1 MQSIIGRSF
10 VYYGISLY
18 YCYDHAHFH
27 VEVFMRNFLQYTQN
41 SLFYR
46 RFITIFFAFW
56 VTFASFGVVSA
67 TVQDNTGK
75 AAVEILAFGD
85 SLTAG
90 YGLGP
95 GEGFT
100 EQLQKWLNANMNVS
114 VKVINAGVSGD
125 TSTGGRSRLDW
136 ALAPIKGGKP
146 DLVILELG
154 ANDALRGVSPEI
166 TRDNIFA
173 MVKTLK
179 ERNISTLV
187 AGMLATPSWGADYGK
202 KFNTIFPD
210 VSKEYAVPLYP
221 FFLDGVAADS
231 ALNQA
236 DGLHPNVE
244 GVSIIIERMGP
255 IIKRQLA
262 AALSD

>member
-1 MQSIIGRSF
+1 
-10 VYYGISLY
+10 
-18 YCYDHAHFH
+18 
-27 VEVFMRNFLQYTQN
+27 MRNLLQYTQN
-41 SLFYR
+41 SLSYR
-46 RFITIFFAFW
+46 RFITIFFVFW
-56 VTFASFGVVSA
+56 VTFASFGAVSA
-67 TVQDNTGK
+67 TIQENTDK
-75 AAVEILAFGD
+75 TVIEILAFGD

-95 GEGFT
+95 GEGYT
-100 EQLQKWLNANMNVS
+100 EQLQKWLNANMDVP
-114 VKVINAGVSGD
+114 VKVVNAGVSGD

-166 TRDNIFA
+166 TRENIDA
-173 MVKTLK
+173 MVKVLK
-179 ERNISTLV
+179 ERGIATLI

-202 KFNTIFPD
+202 KFDTIFPD
-210 VSKEYAVPLYP
+210 VSQEYSVPLYP
-221 FFLDGVAADS
+221 FFLDGVAADP

-244 GVSIIIERMGP
+244 GVAIIIERMGP
-255 IIKRQLA
+255 VIKHQLE
-262 AALSD
+262 AALSN